1 METTEET
8 PATHL
13 ISHDKAT
20 KRIKYGGRVKGTP
33 NRITNELRLILAET
47 LSKEIA
53 RLPEMLEELPTQ
65 SRLYYL
71 LKLSRLVMPEPHN
84 DWDRFCTR
92 PMGWPGDYQ
101 DWSFDENENE

>member
-13 ISHDKAT
+13 ISHDKTT

-53 RLPEMLEELPTQ
+53 RLPQMLEELPTQ
-65 SRLYYL
+65 SRLHYL
-71 LKLSRLVMPEPHN
+71 FKLSRLVMPDPHSQ
-84 DWDRFCTR
+84 WDMFNPNPQLHR
-92 PMGWPGDYQ
+92 WDYEE
-101 DWSFDENENE
+101 WTIDEKAE